1 MIKSKNIVG
10 SLIIYLHPKAVVA
23 MIQNVHQP
31 SQTPA
36 SKSPMRRI
44 GRFTITDKLGS
55 GSNGNV
61 LLGHD
66 PIIDRAVA
74 IKILNNPGTGADFKQ
89 REQQFINEAR
99 AAGRLSHPNI
109 VTIYDASTEGGT
121 TFIAMEFLQ
130 GKDIRAILGEG
141 KHFDYIEAANIA
153 YKVAGALSFAHS
165 QGVIHRDIKPAN
177 IFLVEN
183 NQPKV
188 VDFGIAR
195 VPNRTLDENG
205 QPQTLFKNNI
215 MGTPNYMSP
224 EQASSQ
230 PVTPLTDIYS
240 LGAVMYEMLTN
251 QKPFSASDFDKLL
264 YNITHKTPKSPDLI
278 NREVPEKLAHIVMK
292 AMQKKPQRRY
302 QSAAEMALALN
313 KFLAREKRHRR
324 SARSP
329 LPVAHSLSET
339 LAAKG
344 WLFWLSWGAVLAA
357 AILAFRAFT
366 G

>member
-1 MIKSKNIVG
+1 MMQNAHVNSPAG
-10 SLIIYLHPKAVVA
+10 SGK
-23 MIQNVHQP
+23 
-31 SQTPA
+31 T
-36 SKSPMRRI
+36 PMRRI
-44 GRFTITDKLGS
+44 GRFTVTDKLGS

-74 IKILNNPGTGADFKQ
+74 IKILNNPVGATDKKQ

-130 GKDIRAILGEG
+130 GKDLRELMAAG
-141 KHFDYIEAANIA
+141 KRFDVLETAGIA
-153 YKVAGALSFAHS
+153 YKIANALSFAHN

-177 IFLVEN
+177 IFIVEN

-195 VPNRTLDENG
+195 VPNRVLDDSG
-205 QPQTLFKNNI
+205 QPQTLFKGNI

-230 PVTPLTDIYS
+230 PVTALTDVYS
-240 LGAVMYEMLTN
+240 LGAVMYEMLTG

-264 YNITHKTPKSPDLI
+264 YNITHKTPKSPDLL
-278 NREVPEKLAHIVMK
+278 NPDVPEKLAHIVMK
-292 AMQKKPQRRY
+292 AMQKKPHRRY
-302 QSAAEMALALN
+302 KSAAEMALALN
-313 KFLAREKRHRR
+313 KFLAREKRARR
-324 SARSP
+324 QSTSAQKTRTGIGSKRFTEKSN
-329 LPVAHSLSET
+329 LVWL
-339 LAAKG
+339 G
-344 WLFWLSWGAVLAA
+344 WGSFIIA
-357 AILAFRAFT
+357 AILTVLAFKFK
-366 G
+366 

>member
-1 MIKSKNIVG
+1 
-10 SLIIYLHPKAVVA
+10 
-23 MIQNVHQP
+23 MIQNVP
-31 SQTPA
+31 VNNAAIS
-36 SKSPMRRI
+36 SKTPMRRI
-44 GRFTITDKLGS
+44 GRFTVTDKLGS

-74 IKILNNPGTGADFKQ
+74 IKILNNPVGATDKKQ

-130 GKDIRAILGEG
+130 GKDLRELMASG
-141 KHFDYIEAANIA
+141 KRFDVIDAVSIA
-153 YKVAGALSFAHS
+153 YKVANALSFAHS

-177 IFLVEN
+177 IFIVEN

-195 VPNRTLDENG
+195 VPNRVLDDNG
-205 QPQTLFKNNI
+205 QPQTLFKGTI

-230 PVTPLTDIYS
+230 PVTALTDVYS
-240 LGAVMYEMLTN
+240 LGAVMYEMLTA

-264 YNITHKTPKSPDLI
+264 YNITHKTPKSPDVL
-278 NREVPEKLAHIVMK
+278 NPDVPEKLAYIVMK
-292 AMQKKPQRRY
+292 AMQKKPHRRY
-302 QSAAEMALALN
+302 KSAAEMALALN
-313 KFLAREKRHRR
+313 KFLAREKRARR
-324 SARSP
+324 QSASGQVNRKET
-329 LPVAHSLSET
+329 ATSLRNKSN
-339 LAAKG
+339 
-344 WLFWLSWGAVLAA
+344 LFWLGWGSFFIAA
-357 AILAFRAFT
+357 ALAFLAFT
-366 G
+366 AK

>member
-1 MIKSKNIVG
+1 MN
-10 SLIIYLHPKAVVA
+10 
-23 MIQNVHQP
+23 
-31 SQTPA
+31 QTPHLNSPVA
-36 SKSPMRRI
+36 STKMPMRRI
-44 GRFTITDKLGS
+44 GRFTVTDKLGS

-74 IKILNNPGTGADFKQ
+74 IKILNNPVGATDKKQ

-109 VTIYDASTEGGT
+109 VTIYDASSEGGT

-130 GKDIRAILGEG
+130 GKDLRELMASG
-141 KHFDYIEAANIA
+141 KRFDVVDAAGIA
-153 YKVAGALSFAHS
+153 YKIANALAFAHN

-177 IFLVEN
+177 IFIVEN

-195 VPNRTLDENG
+195 VPNRVLDENG
-205 QPQTLFKNNI
+205 QAQTLFKGNI

-230 PVTPLTDIYS
+230 PVTALTDVYS
-240 LGAVMYEMLTN
+240 LGAVLYELLTG

-264 YNITHKTPKSPDLI
+264 YNILHKTPKAPNLI
-278 NREVPEKLAHIVMK
+278 NPDVPEKLAHIVMK
-292 AMQKKPQRRY
+292 AMEKKPHRRY
-302 QSAAEMALALN
+302 KNAAEMALALN
-313 KFLAREKRHRR
+313 KFLAGEKRARR
-324 SARSP
+324 QS
-329 LPVAHSLSET
+329 
-339 LAAKG
+339 AKG
-344 WLFWLSWGAVLAA
+344 GIGATSGGDSLKDKSTLFWLGWGSFLIAA
-357 AILAFRAFT
+357 ALAFLAFT
-366 G
+366 SK